1 MSAKTQKLEKILN
14 NLENESEIF
23 TCVLVSSK
31 GQIMASGSKLKN
43 LDENALAA
51 MSAALLSVGS
61 RVGKT
66 LDCGDI
72 MAIQINA
79 SGRIVIA
86 TLLASGVLMTVAP
99 AESKVGLLEFEIS
112 KSVEQIKQVLG

>member
-43 LDENALAA
+43 
-51 MSAALLSVGS
+51 
-61 RVGKT
+61 
-66 LDCGDI
+66 
-72 MAIQINA
+72 
-79 SGRIVIA
+79 
-86 TLLASGVLMTVAP
+86 
-99 AESKVGLLEFEIS
+99 GL
-112 KSVEQIKQVLG
+112 